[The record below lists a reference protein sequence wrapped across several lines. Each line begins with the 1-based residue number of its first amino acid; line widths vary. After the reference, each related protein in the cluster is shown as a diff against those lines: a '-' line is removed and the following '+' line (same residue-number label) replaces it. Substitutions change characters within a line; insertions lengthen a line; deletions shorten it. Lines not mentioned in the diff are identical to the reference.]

1 MDSVLACRTYLATA
15 SIVVTNTACMATVV
29 LEPKRWM
36 NTCPATLDRRLHS
49 DICAGAALD
58 YLT

>member
-1 MDSVLACRTYLATA
+1 MDSVLACRTYLVTA

-36 NTCPATLDRRLHS
+36 TPVRQRLIAVSTATYVKAPRS
-49 DICAGAALD
+49 
-58 YLT
+58 TT